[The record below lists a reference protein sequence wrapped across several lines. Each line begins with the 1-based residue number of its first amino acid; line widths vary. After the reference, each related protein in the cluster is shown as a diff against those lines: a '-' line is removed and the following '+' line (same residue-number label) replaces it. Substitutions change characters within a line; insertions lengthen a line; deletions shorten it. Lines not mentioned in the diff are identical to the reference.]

1 MLFCGEGIKNDDDGK
16 KKRKTAT
23 ICRNTKRS
31 REERKTKT
39 ANVDIKMC
47 VECACYPLIYIIIG
61 SRNRLP
67 PREATTKKLSTFVSI
82 HGGCCWFAA
91 AVTVVNVPVAT
102 LSCYKMNMQYP
113 LIKIEIDSEQ
123 IFSSSFIPFP
133 LLFLLVLFSSFHS
146 SHFVQHTH
154 DKR

>member
-1 MLFCGEGIKNDDDGK
+1 MLFCGDGIKYDDE
-16 KKRKTAT
+16 RKTAT

-47 VECACYPLIYIIIG
+47 VECACNPLIYIIIG

-67 PREATTKKLSTFVSI
+67 PREAKRRKNKLTTFVSV
-82 HGGCCWFAA
+82 HGGCRWFAAA

-133 LLFLLVLFSSFHS
+133 FLFLLVFFSPSFHS
-146 SHFVQHTH
+146 SHFVQHAH